1 MKKLLAGLF
10 LLGSVLAFAAGEK
23 RVPIEKMELNQQTSM
38 VYVQGEQTP
47 FTGTVEKKYA
57 SGKLEATMEFKNGK
71 LDGKTLVYNET
82 GKMISEESYANGAL
96 NGVSKSFYANGSVE
110 FETTFKNNVKEGVEK
125 HYSPS
130 GRVETEVL
138 FKNNAANGIA
148 KQYNA
153 EGKL

>member
-1 MKKLLAGLF
+1 MKKLIFGL
-10 LLGSVLAFAAGEK
+10 LILGSVLIFAADEK
-23 RVPIEKMELNQQTSM
+23 RVPIEKVELNQQTSM

-96 NGVSKSFYANGSVE
+96 NGVSNLSMLMVQLN
-110 FETTFKNNVKEGVEK
+110 
-125 HYSPS
+125 
-130 GRVETEVL
+130 L
-138 FKNNAANGIA
+138 
-148 KQYNA
+148 
-153 EGKL
+153 KLLLKIM

>member
-57 SGKLEATMEFKNGK
+57 SGKLEATMEFKDGK
-71 LDGKTLVYNET
+71 LDGKTLVYSEN
-82 GKMISEESYANGAL
+82 GKMKSEESYVNGAL
-96 NGVSKSFYANGSVE
+96 DLSLI
-110 FETTFKNNVKEGVEK
+110 
-125 HYSPS
+125 H
-130 GRVETEVL
+130 
-138 FKNNAANGIA
+138 I
-148 KQYNA
+148 
-153 EGKL
+153 